1 MNLHERVERATEDLA
16 GRTSRR
22 SLLGMIGRGAVALA
36 GGGFVAAA
44 LDPERAEARWYTFCG
59 HTYTTKSCPHPY
71 APYSRI
77 DKQGYPVHPDYGF
90 PVDDEGAPYTS
101 PTQTRS
107 KTCEERTPEL
117 YPQSG
122 SPLLQ
127 GVWVRC
133 CNHRLRRLTDCC
145 SFSKIR
151 INGDAALHGYCYGR
165 RRVFCVTYRDT
176 STRC

>member
-1 MNLHERVERATEDLA
+1 LNWHERVERATENLA

-77 DKQGYPVHPDYGF
+77 DKQGYPVHPDFGF

-176 STRC
+176 NTRC